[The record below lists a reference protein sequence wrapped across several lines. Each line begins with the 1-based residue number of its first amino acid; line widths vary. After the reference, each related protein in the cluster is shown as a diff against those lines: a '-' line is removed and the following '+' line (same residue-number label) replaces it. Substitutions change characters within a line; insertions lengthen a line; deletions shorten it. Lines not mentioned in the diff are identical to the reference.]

1 MARARLGL
9 VRLRAD
15 CSSRVGAM
23 TRTRDTDGGM
33 GAGTRRG
40 TSPSRGSE
48 TARRMGMSES
58 RKALRSQEGRWRCC
72 KAS

>member
-9 VRLRAD
+9 VRLRAG

-33 GAGTRRG
+33 AGGIRRG
-40 TSPSRGSE
+40 TSLSRGSE
-48 TARRMGMSES
+48 MARRMGMSDS
-58 RKALRSQEGRWRCC
+58 RKGDAAKGSEQVC
-72 KAS
+72 